1 MVGTG
6 SLLEH
11 PLGRRSCRIRQAQ
24 EVEVFMK
31 ILVTGGAGFIGS
43 NVVDGYIGAGHDV
56 VVVDNLFTGKKS
68 NLNPRATFYGMDI
81 RSPEIR
87 EVFAREKPEI
97 LNHHAAQIS
106 VPASV
111 SDPLFDADIN
121 LRGFLNLLENAVK
134 HNTRKVIFISSGG
147 AIYGEAGEYPT
158 SERYSPKPLSPYAVS
173 KFCSE
178 FYLGYYRHQHGLEY
192 TILRYANIF
201 GPRQIPHGEAGV
213 VSIFMT
219 NLLEGKPS
227 ILNHF
232 PEEPEGMI
240 RDYCFVGDV
249 VKANLKALTQGGGE
263 FFNIGTGKET
273 KTLDLYHVINEAVR
287 EIKPD
292 LSETLSSP
300 SAQNARPGD
309 IKRSCLVV
317 GKARDGLGWV
327 PETVLGQ
334 GIRLT
339 LQWWLREKH

>member
-1 MVGTG
+1 M
-6 SLLEH
+6 
-11 PLGRRSCRIRQAQ
+11 R
-24 EVEVFMK
+24 

-43 NVVDGYIGAGHDV
+43 NVVDGYIREGHDV

-68 NLNPRATFYGMDI
+68 NLNPKATFYEMDI

-87 EVFAREKPEI
+87 EIFEREKPEV

-111 SDPLFDADIN
+111 SDPLFDADVN
-121 LRGFLNLLENAVK
+121 LRGFLNLLENAVSHK
-134 HNTRKVIFISSGG
+134 TRKVIFISSGG
-147 AIYGEAGEYPT
+147 AIYGEAEEVPT
-158 SERYSPKPLSPYAVS
+158 SEKYLPKPLSPYAIS

-178 FYLGYYRHQHGLEY
+178 HCLAYYRHQYGLQY
-192 TILRYANIF
+192 TILRYANVY

-232 PEEPEGMI
+232 PDEPKGMI
-240 RDYCFVGDV
+240 RDYCFVGNV
-249 VKANLKALTQGGGE
+249 VKANLKALTQGEGD

-273 KTLDLYHVINEAVR
+273 KTQDLYSVIYDAVR

-292 LSETLSSP
+292 LAQALSRLSTQ
-300 SAQNARPGD
+300 AARPGD
-309 IKRSCLVV
+309 IRRSCLVV
-317 GKARDGLGWV
+317 DKAKNGLGWR
-327 PETVLGQ
+327 PETDVAT

-339 LQWWLREKH
+339 LQWWLEEKAKTCK

>member
-1 MVGTG
+1 M
-6 SLLEH
+6 
-11 PLGRRSCRIRQAQ
+11 R
-24 EVEVFMK
+24 

-43 NVVDGYIGAGHDV
+43 NVVDGYIREGHDV

-68 NLNPRATFYGMDI
+68 NLNPKATFCEMDI

-87 EVFAREKPEI
+87 EIFEREKPEV

-111 SDPLFDADIN
+111 SDPLFDADVN
-121 LRGFLNLLENAVK
+121 LRGFLNLLENAVRYK
-134 HNTRKVIFISSGG
+134 TRKVIFISSGG
-147 AIYGEAGEYPT
+147 AIYGEAEEYPT
-158 SERYSPKPLSPYAVS
+158 SEAYLPKPLSPYAIS

-178 FYLGYYRHQHGLEY
+178 HYLAYYRHQYGLQY
-192 TILRYANIF
+192 TILRYANVY

-232 PEEPEGMI
+232 PDEPKGMI
-240 RDYCFVGDV
+240 RDYCFVGNV
-249 VKANLKALTQGGGE
+249 VKANLKALTQGEGD

-273 KTLDLYHVINEAVR
+273 KTLDLYDVIYEAVR

-292 LSETLSSP
+292 LPEALSRLSTL
-300 SAQNARPGD
+300 AARPGD
-309 IKRSCLVV
+309 IRRSCLVA
-317 GKARDGLGWV
+317 GKAKNGLGWR
-327 PETVLGQ
+327 PETDLAT

-339 LQWWLREKH
+339 LQWWLGEKAKTCK